1 MIVVLDASVLIGHLE
16 ANDPLHAKATAIM
29 EATAGHRRVAAAL
42 TRAEVLVGYARSVG
56 EQRGC
61 AVLAA
66 LRVDTVAVLA
76 GEDSDE
82 LSERAQAWASLVART
97 RTRSGLKMPD
107 AVVLATA
114 EQVGG
119 LVAALDGR
127 LMRAARDAG
136 RAFEPALGVL
146 ESRHL

>member
-56 EQRGC
+56 EQQGC
-61 AVLAA
+61 AALAA
-66 LRVDTVAVLA
+66 LRVATVPALA
-76 GEDSDE
+76 GEDSAE
-82 LSERAQAWASLVART
+82 LAERAQAWASLVARA

-119 LVAALDGR
+119 FVAALDDR
-127 LMRAARDAG
+127 LMRAARDEG
-136 RAFEPALGVL
+136 RAFEPAMHTP
-146 ESRHL
+146 EA